1 VDLDMLDE
9 KLRNL
14 SVIEATGAALIAR
27 VDQAEEAYQVCRAAV
42 EGGIRAVEVPL
53 TVPRR

>member
-27 VDQAEEAYQVCRAAV
+27 VDQAEKAYQVCRAAV
-42 EGGIRAVEVPL
+42 EGGIRAVE
-53 TVPRR
+53 RR